1 MKDIIQ
7 LAILVPLFI
16 MFYQFYCY
24 TISGS
29 GVEKQSKCLT
39 LGVISSTIGITALAF
54 HSPATVFGGLILLMF
69 GFRLIAKGLD
79 RIDKKIFIDSYVE
92 DTKPE

>member
-1 MKDIIQ
+1 
-7 LAILVPLFI
+7 

-29 GVEKQSKCLT
+29 GEEKQKKCLT
-39 LGVISSTIGITALAF
+39 LGVISSTIGITCFAF
-54 HSPATVFGGLILLMF
+54 PSTTTVFGGLILMMF

-79 RIDKKIFIDSYVE
+79 RIDKKIFIDSYNE
-92 DTKPE
+92 EKNP